1 MGALAGAAPAL
12 RALVEEAQP
21 WSRWPVHTI
30 DPRAPWVIGGRLA
43 LIGDAAHAMTP
54 YAAQGAAMAI
64 EDAVTLANSV
74 VVGAEGDQQA
84 ALQSWEAGRR
94 LRMRAVARRGAL
106 NHLAWRAGG
115 PVALLRDQVL
125 RRRGPA
131 RLAADL
137 DPIYGWRPEGS

>member
-1 MGALAGAAPAL
+1 
-12 RALVEEAQP
+12 
-21 WSRWPVHTI
+21 
-30 DPRAPWVIGGRLA
+30 
-43 LIGDAAHAMTP
+43 
-54 YAAQGAAMAI
+54 
-64 EDAVTLANSV
+64 
-74 VVGAEGDQQA
+74 
-84 ALQSWEAGRR
+84 
-94 LRMRAVARRGAL
+94 MRAVARRGAL